1 MTHESTAAAAQAPFK
16 PQIIHDAKGEPAFAV
31 IPYAESLA
39 LSEQKKSTVPHAVV
53 NLVFDNGWSP
63 VRAWREYLG
72 LTQAAVAERLGISQA
87 AFAQQEAPG
96 KRLRKTT
103 LAKLARAM
111 GLGLEQ
117 LDF

>member
-1 MTHESTAAAAQAPFK
+1 MSAHIR
-16 PQIIHDAKGEPAFAV
+16 PQIIHDANGKPAFAV
-31 IPYAESLA
+31 IPYAEWMA
-39 LSEQKKSTVPHAVV
+39 MSEQRKSTVPHAVV

-72 LTQAAVAERLGISQA
+72 LTQAAVAERLGVSQA

-103 LAKLARAM
+103 LTKIARA
-111 GLGLEQ
+111 LDLTLEQ